1 MSASR
6 LGEYYRIDGR
16 KLSRLYK
23 DHLSDYRT
31 WDQLGHASDWILL
44 ADNIGPRLCIDET
57 EINGDLFTILSN
69 PEGHGKD
76 GSVVAMVRGTRAD
89 VVLKVLMLMGEE
101 RRLAVRE
108 VSMDFSESMLTIVN
122 GAFPEAM
129 IVTDKFHMIKLAADA
144 LEELRLRYKRE
155 AVAQYRREERR
166 FNAKVRDRKK
176 RRSDY
181 RKKHK
186 CKCKGKKRGRKPIYV
201 GRYKP
206 EVLANGDTLV
216 ELLTR
221 SKYLL
226 SQPGDKWTV
235 RQKERARLLFERY
248 PKIREVYS
256 LVCSLRQIFNSDSSR
271 ERATELLQQWY
282 GKVTESTVRE
292 IKSVRD
298 TIRRR
303 EEHVMNYFVNRST
316 NAPAESLNSKI
327 KCFRAELRGVG
338 DAPYFMYR
346 VATVLG

>member
-1 MSASR
+1 
-6 LGEYYRIDGR
+6 
-16 KLSRLYK
+16 
-23 DHLSDYRT
+23 
-31 WDQLGHASDWILL
+31 
-44 ADNIGPRLCIDET
+44 
-57 EINGDLFTILSN
+57 
-69 PEGHGKD
+69 
-76 GSVVAMVRGTRAD
+76 
-89 VVLKVLMLMGEE
+89 
-101 RRLAVRE
+101 
-108 VSMDFSESMLTIVN
+108 MLT
-122 GAFPEAM
+122 A
-129 IVTDKFHMIKLAADA
+129 
-144 LEELRLRYKRE
+144 
-155 AVAQYRREERR
+155 
-166 FNAKVRDRKK
+166 
-176 RRSDY
+176 
-181 RKKHK
+181 
-186 CKCKGKKRGRKPIYV
+186 RKPIYV

-235 RQKERARLLFERY
+235 RQK
-248 PKIREVYS
+248 
-256 LVCSLRQIFNSDSSR
+256 

-316 NAPAESLNSKI
+316 NAPTESLNSKI